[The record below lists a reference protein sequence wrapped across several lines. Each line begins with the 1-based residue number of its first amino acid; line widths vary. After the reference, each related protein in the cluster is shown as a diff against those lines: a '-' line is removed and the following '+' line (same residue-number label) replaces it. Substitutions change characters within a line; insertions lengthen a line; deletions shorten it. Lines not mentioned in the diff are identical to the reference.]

1 MKKTYKLALLIITI
15 LLLVSINVFF
25 SYNNYLKSLND
36 DKTLVLSNDYL
47 SINYLNGNIYDYDEF
62 LTNEEIIKK
71 VSITNITDENYN
83 FTLSIMDINNIGDLS
98 IKVLDKENKTIYNNK
113 LKNIDTDLIKNKEIK
128 SKETLTYTI
137 IIKNIGNPIEF
148 SADLL
153 TYREYTKRIEDS
165 FKDTILRDNTL
176 SAIQT
181 TLGDISTIN
190 EGLISSKD
198 ELGDTYYFRGN
209 VNNNYVK
216 INNMLFRIVRINGND
231 TIRLVL
237 DDVIDSSKYVK
248 SINSSNYLNNSILS
262 NSYLKEVL
270 DNWYNN
276 NLINYDNYIA
286 TSNFCYDNNFYL
298 QSEEEDLT
306 NSYER
311 IYVSNTPKL
320 ECTDGIDVLKIGLLT
335 IDEVIYAGGSKDSSN
350 TNYYLYNENINN
362 SWWTMSTSK
371 IVSRNNIVNNFII
384 NSDSSI
390 DYLGKLTNEYYIR
403 PVISLNKD
411 VKVTGNG
418 TIEEPYEIL
427 S

>member
-176 SAIQT
+176 STIQT

-216 INNMLFRIVRINGND
+216 INNMLFRIVRINGDN

-262 NSYLKEVL
+262 NSYIKEVL
-270 DNWYNN
+270 DIWYNN

-335 IDEVIYAGGSKDSSN
+335 IDEVIYAGGSKDFNN

-418 TIEEPYEIL
+418 TIEEPYEIV